1 MFNRQ
6 TSSPKSET
14 RDYEQFFTKELSK
27 NKFPFL
33 NILCCAFFLIAHNF
47 FSYFLFIVLET

>member
-33 NILCCAFFLIAHNF
+33 NIFMLCFFFLLLIIF
-47 FSYFLFIVLET
+47 FHIFYL